1 MALTTPILNSV
12 AAWDVA
18 NGQIFTFNV
27 IGGDQVVANTLYIK
41 ENASGNIKY
50 QKRTVSYQYTAIV
63 SSDDIQ
69 NLANGVYYSAYIR
82 TENSNGDLSA
92 PSNSIQ
98 FYCYTTPTFTIDVTD
113 GDIITTS
120 AISPTLTYSQSQNEA
135 LNDYTF
141 ILYNSSRNQ
150 ISSSGVKY
158 SDSSAGSYSATYS
171 FLGLTDNERYY
182 IRVTGHTVEG
192 TFLDTGYIS
201 FTVSYVQQETYN
213 ILSLQNNCQEGYIVY
228 YSNAFSIVGYAT
240 EYAVLQ
246 TTTYLGERSLV
257 LFRIVNG
264 QILNATATWDSDV
277 AIENDF
283 TFRAW
288 YMVPEVIREIN
299 SLDYAEMDLVVLQ
312 NQDNGDII
320 KIKNVWD
327 YSDTGNYTWLE
338 AIVNDSYFILSN
350 EMPIPVSDDDLY
362 IMQLQRIDNLYNLE
376 LRRIEIQGE

>member
-12 AAWDVA
+12 PAWDVA

-27 IGGDQVVANTLYIK
+27 IGGDQVVGNILYIK
-41 ENASGNIKY
+41 DNTSGQVVYTQN
-50 QKRTVSYQYTAIV
+50 TTSYQYQAV
-63 SSDDIQ
+63 VPVNASD
-69 NLANGVYYSAYIR
+69 LTNGTYYSAYVV
-82 TENSNGDLSA
+82 TKNNANQTSQ
-92 PSNSIQ
+92 PSNIIQ
-98 FYCYTTPTFTIDVTD
+98 FYCYTTPSFTIDITD
-113 GDIITTS
+113 NETITTS
-120 AISPTLTYSQSQNEA
+120 AISPTLTYSQLEDEP

-158 SDSSAGSYSATYS
+158 SDSDSGSYSANYS
-171 FLGLTDNERYY
+171 FLGLTDGETYF

-192 TFLDTGYIS
+192 TVLDTGYIR
-201 FTVSYVQQETYN
+201 FTVSYIQQETYN
-213 ILSLQNNCQEGYIVY
+213 ILSLQNNCQVGYIVY
-228 YSNAFSIVGYAT
+228 YSNAFSIIGTAT

-257 LFRIVNG
+257 LFRIVDG
-264 QILNATATWDSDV
+264 QILNATATWDSGV

-338 AIVNDSYFILSN
+338 AIVNDSYFVLSN

-362 IMQLQRIDNLYNLE
+362 VMELQRVGNLYNLE
-376 LRRIEIQGE
+376 LRRIEQGG